1 MRLNI
6 LAAAVAVALAGSSA
20 SAQESI
26 VQGASSSGHT
36 TFQIMTGWSSV
47 INREV
52 PEVSMTV
59 QASGPSVPTTQLVQ
73 QGRIQAGP
81 AGNSAPYEAV
91 RSIANFEGQP
101 KADKVRTWMPIYV
114 YGAQLVVPAES
125 DVQDWTDLEG
135 LRVGIA
141 LARLEAE
148 GFLTWEANRGYR
160 VTVFAIEDV
169 RAIYGVRAILEAE
182 AVRLSGRRGL
192 SAVLVRELT
201 ELTRQMEEI
210 VYIPDH
216 SAEQRAWFLK
226 MNHRFHRQI
235 YDNCANEFLLR
246 QIASTA
252 DLPLALRNFFSFS
265 AEQLT
270 ESHAAHVN
278 ILAAL
283 TSGEADRAA
292 GLMREHIWA
301 ARDRMSVKK
310 TKRAGSQAR
319 RVPMSRGKRI
329 LVPAKERAGI
339 RKESEG

>member
-135 LRVGIA
+135 LRVGVGSVGSVG
-141 LARLEAE
+141 EQ
-148 GFLTWEANRGYR
+148 TNK
-160 VTVFAIEDV
+160 
-169 RAIYGVRAILEAE
+169 AILETLGVGYDKIDEYQIGHGEMVAGLKNGTLDAIIETTGIPTAGVLELE
-182 AVRLSGRRGL
+182 ATRDIRIVG
-192 SAVLVRELT
+192 LT
-201 ELTRQMEEI
+201 EEQAAEQEEIEVYCTSFRPMQTAFVDAPDRVLMKLIVSKANRTVLGCHIVAPGAGEMIQLAGIAVKMGATKEDFDRTVAVHPTMSEEI
-210 VYIPDH
+210 VT
-216 SAEQRAWFLK
+216 
-226 MNHRFHRQI
+226 M
-235 YDNCANEFLLR
+235 
-246 QIASTA
+246 
-252 DLPLALRNFFSFS
+252 RNP
-265 AEQLT
+265 
-270 ESHAAHVN
+270 
-278 ILAAL
+278 
-283 TSGEADRAA
+283 
-292 GLMREHIWA
+292 
-301 ARDRMSVKK
+301 ARTR
-310 TKRAGSQAR
+310 
-319 RVPMSRGKRI
+319 
-329 LVPAKERAGI
+329 
-339 RKESEG
+339 

>member
-135 LRVGIA
+135 LRVGVGSVGSVGEQTNKVILETLGVGYDKIDEYQIGHGEMVA
-141 LARLEAE
+141 GLKNGTLDAIIETTGIPTAGVLELEATRDIRIV
-148 GFLTWEANRGYR
+148 GLTDEQ
-160 VTVFAIEDV
+160 I
-169 RAIYGVRAILEAE
+169 E
-182 AVRLSGRRGL
+182 AVDAASDLLSGG
-192 SAVLVRELT
+192 V
-201 ELTRQMEEI
+201 
-210 VYIPDH
+210 
-216 SAEQRAWFLK
+216 
-226 MNHRFHRQI
+226 
-235 YDNCANEFLLR
+235 
-246 QIASTA
+246 
-252 DLPLALRNFFSFS
+252 
-265 AEQLT
+265 
-270 ESHAAHVN
+270 
-278 ILAAL
+278 
-283 TSGEADRAA
+283 
-292 GLMREHIWA
+292 
-301 ARDRMSVKK
+301 
-310 TKRAGSQAR
+310 
-319 RVPMSRGKRI
+319 
-329 LVPAKERAGI
+329 VPAESYQSTDADVPIIVGYTINIINADVDEDLVYKMTKALWENLDELENVHPSQKYLTPDWLQASLLPIAPLHPGAERYYNEQGWLD
-339 RKESEG
+339 